1 MTLET
6 LKVIITAQTDDLKK
20 KLGET
25 KKVVNETKKATE
37 KSTSAMGEAFKG
49 LRESLLLLSWQ

>member
-25 KKVVNETKKATE
+25 KKVVNETKKETE
-37 KSTSAMGEAFKG
+37 WVKPLKD